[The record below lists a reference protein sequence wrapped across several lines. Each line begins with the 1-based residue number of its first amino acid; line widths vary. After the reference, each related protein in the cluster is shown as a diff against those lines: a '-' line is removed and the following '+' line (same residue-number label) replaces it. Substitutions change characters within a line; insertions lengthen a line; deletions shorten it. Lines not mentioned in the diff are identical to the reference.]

1 MEFKQ
6 PLHVGTPNIG
16 DKELFYKHT
25 EAMFDRRWLTNHGEL
40 VLQFERELQEYLGVR
55 HCIAMCN
62 GTVALEIAIRALGMT
77 GEVIVP
83 SLTFVATAHALQWQ
97 EIKPVF
103 CDVDP
108 ETLCLDPREVQRHI
122 TSETTGIIGVHVY
135 GRCCDT
141 AALQEIADDCNL
153 KLMYDA
159 AHAFGNMHQGR
170 RVGSFGNCEVFSFH
184 ATKFFN
190 SFEGGAV
197 VTNDD
202 ELAEKIRYM
211 QNFGF
216 ADMDSVEHI
225 GTNGKMT
232 EVCAAMGLTN
242 LQSIDRFREI
252 NDRNYAAYE
261 QGFSEIEGLNIIRG
275 SGEGSPDWQSA
286 NKQYVVVDVDPEFP
300 LSRDELMQRLHSENV
315 LVRRYFWPGCHRME
329 PYSSLQPDARGSLP
343 VTEAVL
349 DRILLF
355 PTGSAIN
362 PEMIR
367 RVLALV
373 KGWCPSRP
381 GTRAFHE

>member
-1 MEFKQ
+1 MEFKY
-6 PLHVGTPNIG
+6 PLHVGAPNIG
-16 DKELFYKHT
+16 DRSLFYEYA
-25 EAMFDRRWLTNHGEL
+25 EAMFDRRWLTNHGEW
-40 VLQFERELQEYLGVR
+40 VLQFEKELQDYLGVK

-62 GTVALEIAIRALGMT
+62 GTVALEIAIRALGLT

-97 EIKPVF
+97 GITPVF

-108 ETLCLDPREVQRHI
+108 VSLCIDPNEVKRRI
-122 TSETTGIIGVHVY
+122 TSRTTGIIGVHVY
-135 GRCCDT
+135 GRCCDVDT
-141 AALQEIADDCNL
+141 LEDLAESHQLR
-153 KLMYDA
+153 LMFDA
-159 AHAFGNMHQGR
+159 AHAFGNTCHGKK
-170 RVGSFGNCEVFSFH
+170 VGGFGACEVFSFH

-197 VTNDD
+197 ATNND
-202 ELAEKIRYM
+202 ELAEKIRFM

-216 ADMDSVEHI
+216 SDMDSVEHI
-225 GTNGKMT
+225 GVNGKMT

-242 LQSIDRFREI
+242 LRSIDRFREI
-252 NDRNYAAYE
+252 NGLNHAAYE
-261 QGFSEIEGLNIIRG
+261 QGFSEIEGLNIIHG

-286 NKQYVVVDVDPEFP
+286 NKQYVVVGVEPGFP
-300 LSRDELMQRLHSENV
+300 LSRDELMHRLHSENI

-329 PYSSLQPDARGSLP
+329 PYSSLQPDARESLP

-355 PTGSAIN
+355 PTGSSIN
-362 PEMIR
+362 PETIR
-367 RVLALV
+367 QVLALV

-381 GTRAFHE
+381 GNRQAE